1 MKREDADIL
10 RIQAHEIIR
19 TLWANKELEILE
31 LLSQQIDTSIEDIYA
46 TRRKNNARRRL
57 KEGGK

>member
-19 TLWANKELEILE
+19 TLWANKKIEILE
-31 LLSQQIDTSIEDIYA
+31 LLSEQVETSIEDIYS
-46 TRRKNNARRRL
+46 TRNKNDARRRL